1 MYVPSHLVRFISL
14 SFLSRFATHLI
25 DFFSQN
31 HVLFEVL
38 KNSLRAVVETHGV
51 DCENYPPVKVIV
63 AEGNED
69 ITIKISDEGG
79 GIPRSALPLVWTF
92 MCVLLSLSTL

>member
-1 MYVPSHLVRFISL
+1 MYVPSHLVSASPLSL
-14 SFLSRFATHLI
+14 APLARLEECGTHGQRSAL
-25 DFFSQN
+25 SQN

-63 AEGNED
+63 AEGNEVR
-69 ITIKISDEGG
+69 
-79 GIPRSALPLVWTF
+79 P
-92 MCVLLSLSTL
+92 SLAGRLACLCSRG

>member
-1 MYVPSHLVRFISL
+1 MMLRGRSKPPPQAPFV
-14 SFLSRFATHLI
+14 SFLFLTSTSPFLCGFLLA
-25 DFFSQN
+25 QN

-38 KNSLRAVVETHGV
+38 KNSLRAVVETHGI

-92 MCVLLSLSTL
+92 M